1 MLDLLTNIDIRILLF
16 IQESI
21 RVPWLTP
28 LVVFITSLGNAGIV
42 WIVFSFLLL
51 IPRKTRKVG
60 CMSILALFGSLLIN
74 NLLLKNLVRRI
85 RPYDAFSALLP
96 LVPKPIDYSFPSGHT
111 GSSFASAC
119 VLYRHLP
126 RKAGIPALILA
137 VLIGLSRLYVG
148 VHYPSDV
155 FVGMLTGIA
164 SSCLTEWIVRKYA
177 F

>member
-1 MLDLLTNIDIRILLF
+1 MLDLLTNIDVHILLF
-16 IQESI
+16 LQESI
-21 RVPWLTP
+21 RTPWLTP
-28 LVVFITSLGNAGIV
+28 FVVFITSLGNAGII
-42 WIVFSFLLL
+42 WIIFSFLLL
-51 IPRKTRKVG
+51 IPKKTRKIG
-60 CMSILALFGSLLIN
+60 CMSFLSLFGSLLMN

-85 RPYDAFSALLP
+85 RPYDAVSALVP

-126 RKAGIPALILA
+126 RKEGIPALILA
-137 VLIGLSRLYVG
+137 ALIGLSRLYVG

-164 SSCLTEWIVRKYA
+164 SSCLTERIFQKYA
-177 F
+177 S